1 MPEYYG
7 YVPRAENSLNFA
19 KMAESLS
26 GAFKEVKT
34 NREARK
40 ALDEKL
46 LTDTNK
52 LMKDYDPGS
61 NKTINDIAM
70 AGANQGRDKMY
81 LWNQQLKDGTIDR
94 KKYTENINNLKD
106 NWNLLAFSSKE
117 LDERLMSSMERQSA
131 KPDGTDGD
139 ASGYEAYHTN
149 DVFKLKDLSNKSPYI
164 DEDGNVYLASI
175 GEDGKMDSA
184 DVVDVKSSYNTEN
197 LVDNRVRVAKSVQ
210 DGVKNWGDVSVW
222 KDLGGGATSTTE
234 DVRQNK
240 EAFNAAK
247 YDLIESIMDV
257 NNPRSVASVLVDNS
271 NKGYE
276 YYKTDA
282 EKNLIIKGKLDR
294 AAGIKGSALTEEET
308 ARATAD
314 AESKLILSRRA
325 VNGTWN
331 PVITDA
337 MVEDAR
343 DVISNQIEIQLGYST
358 KGTPEYK
365 EPAPRGGG
373 GGDDE
378 ETPKQKEAKTK
389 ENQELIA
396 GYKAAVRAFGF
407 TPESIKANPND
418 SKSWSRVDNDF
429 GGLRGGFMYVKEKGT
444 GHIIVK
450 DATGKKTLFTA
461 KTPKQLAQY
470 IYGGQ
475 NAAAAALKF
484 DKARSMYIGGGS
496 GASAKPKG
504 DQMTESEWSAA
515 WDKLKP
521 GQTMVGLDGKT
532 YKK

>member
-7 YVPRAENSLNFA
+7 YIPRSQNRLDFS
-19 KMAESLS
+19 KMAEGLS
-26 GAFKEVKT
+26 GSFEKAKT
-34 NREARK
+34 GREERK

-52 LMKDYDPGS
+52 LMKEYDPGS

-81 LWNQQLKDGTIDR
+81 EWNKQLKDGTIDR
-94 KKYTENINNLKD
+94 RQYTSKINNLKD

-117 LDERLMSSMERQSA
+117 LDERLMTSMERQSA

-197 LVDNRVRVAKSVQ
+197 LVDNKVRVAKAVQ

-282 EKNLIIKGKLDR
+282 EKNSIIKGKLDR

-308 ARATAD
+308 AKATAD
-314 AESKLILSRRA
+314 AESKLILSSRS
-325 VNGTWN
+325 VNGTWS

-337 MVEDAR
+337 MIEDAR
-343 DVISNQIEIQLGYST
+343 ETISNQIEIQLGYSI

-373 GGDDE
+373 SGDDE

-407 TPESIKANPND
+407 TPESIKANPDD
-418 SKSWSRVDNDF
+418 SKSWSRVENDF

-444 GHIIVK
+444 GYIIVK
-450 DATGKKTLFTA
+450 DSTGKKTLFTA
-461 KTPKQLAQY
+461 KSPKQLAQY

-496 GASAKPKG
+496 GTPKTSAKIN
-504 DQMTESEWSAA
+504 TSE
-515 WDKLKP
+515 
-521 GQTMVGLDGKT
+521 
-532 YKK
+532 YN

>member
-7 YVPRAENSLNFA
+7 YIPRSENRLDFAEMA
-19 KMAESLS
+19 KTLS
-26 GAFKEVKT
+26 GSFEKAKT
-34 NREARK
+34 GREERK

-52 LMKDYDPGS
+52 LMQEYDPGS

-70 AGANQGRDKMY
+70 AGANQGRERMF

-94 KKYTENINNLKD
+94 KKYTSNINNLKD
-106 NWNLLAFSSKE
+106 NWNMLAFSNKE
-117 LDERLMSSMERQSA
+117 LDERLMASIERQNV
-131 KPDGTDGD
+131 KEDGTDGD
-139 ASGYEAYHTN
+139 ASGFEAYMTN
-149 DVFKLKDLSNKSPYI
+149 DIYKLKDLSNKSPYF
-164 DEDGNVYLASI
+164 DEDGNFYLASI
-175 GEDGKMDSA
+175 GEDGKMDSS
-184 DVVDVKSSYNTEN
+184 DVVDIKSMYNTEN
-197 LVDNRVRVAKSVQ
+197 LVDNKVRVNQAVAA
-210 DGVKNWGDVSVW
+210 GVKNWGDVSVF
-222 KDLGGGATSTTE
+222 KDLGGGATLETE

-240 EAFNAAK
+240 AAFNAAK
-247 YDLIESIMDV
+247 YDLIESIVDV
-257 NNPRSVASVLVDNS
+257 NNPRSVASILFDNS
-271 NKGYE
+271 SKGYA

-308 ARATAD
+308 AKATAD
-314 AESKLILSRRA
+314 AESKLILTKRS

-343 DVISNQIEIQLGYST
+343 ETISNQIEIQLGYSI

-378 ETPKQKEAKTK
+378 ETPRQKETREMKNK
-389 ENQELIA
+389 ELVA

-407 TPESIKANPND
+407 TPESTRANPND
-418 SKSWSRVDNDF
+418 SSKWKRTANDF
-429 GGLRGGFMYVKEKGT
+429 GGLRGGFKYEYANGHVYVKDPE
-444 GHIIVK
+444 
-450 DATGKKTLFTA
+450 AKKTLFIA
-461 KTPKQLAQY
+461 KNAEQLAQY
-470 IYGGQ
+470 IYGG
-475 NAAAAALKF
+475 NDAAAAQAKF
-484 DKARSMYIGGGS
+484 KEARKLYFAGDGS
-496 GASAKPKG
+496 STPAKPKG
-504 DQMTESEWSAA
+504 GQMTESEWSAA
-515 WDKLKP
+515 WNKLKP